1 MSPIQCAGEVHAL
14 AAATLAEVEDAAQTV
29 AEKVARVHKILLPG
43 SHAHDHAQ
51 EAVERI
57 VANGLTRA
65 LRGEAAGAT
74 R

>member
-1 MSPIQCAGEVHAL
+1 VSAIQCAGEVHAL

-29 AEKVARVHKILLPG
+29 AEKVARVHEILLPG
-43 SHAHDHAQ
+43 SHAHDHAR

-57 VANGLTRA
+57 VTNGLTRA
-65 LRGEAAGAT
+65 LRGETEVAS